1 MRVQIKVSTG
11 TVLGV
16 KLLVALLPLIAFI
29 SLLIY
34 SLNLIGFEGQM
45 LYYVP
50 PAEIQEVKGEK
61 TIGQTFVAPLPGLQ
75 RIDVMLF
82 DRGRRNTRDVT
93 FHLRQGLDSTTDI
106 VSITFN
112 ASAVK
117 GRKWY
122 TFDFPPL
129 PDSANKIY
137 YFYFSSPESADGDA
151 IAVGGIQVD
160 LYPSGE
166 AYFGSTPARADATF
180 RTYYSGV
187 TLPQKAERL
196 LERLAENKPFVWG
209 NEYFYVFLVIGYL
222 LLATALAWYLSSLVL
237 D

>member
-1 MRVQIKVSTG
+1 
-11 TVLGV
+11 VLRI
-16 KLLVALLPLIAFI
+16 KLLVSLLPLATFTFV
-29 SLLIY
+29 LAY
-34 SLNLIGFEGQM
+34 SLNLLGFEGQT
-45 LYYVP
+45 LYYAP

-61 TIGQTFVAPLPGLQ
+61 TIGQTFVAPLPGLH
-75 RIDVMLF
+75 RVDVMLF
-82 DRGRRNTRDVT
+82 GRGRQNTHDVI

-117 GRKWY
+117 GREWY

-129 PDSANKIY
+129 PDSANKTY

-160 LYPSGE
+160 LYPGGE
-166 AYFGSTPARADATF
+166 AYFGSTPTKADAAF

-196 LERLAENKPFVWG
+196 LERLVENKPFLWG
-209 NEYFYVFLVIGYL
+209 YKYFYVFVVIAY
-222 LLATALAWYLSSLVL
+222 LVL
-237 D
+237 VAALVWQLGRLVLGQE